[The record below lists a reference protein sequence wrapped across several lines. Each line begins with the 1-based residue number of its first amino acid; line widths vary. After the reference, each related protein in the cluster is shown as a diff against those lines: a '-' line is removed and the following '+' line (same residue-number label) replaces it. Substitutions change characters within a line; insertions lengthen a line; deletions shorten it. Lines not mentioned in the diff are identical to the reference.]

1 MKKIVLGTDMF
12 LSAFGIALNAVL
24 ASGVIISVLLRY
36 FFSIAFVQSEELL
49 TMVFV
54 ATTFFGSALGL
65 REGDHIAI
73 TNFVDMTN
81 EKARKVFAIIC
92 QLIIIFVSGIMI
104 YYSIRMISKV
114 GNVPSAATGIKRG
127 WYYAIIPTSFVFT
140 IFYAAVNIISQFIE
154 IPDPVKGFE
163 DDSEL
168 GFKGDTV

>member
-1 MKKIVLGTDMF
+1 MKKIIVGADRF
-12 LSAFGIALNAVL
+12 LSGFGIALNAVL
-24 ASGVIISVLLRY
+24 ASGVIISVFLRY

-73 TNFVDMTN
+73 TNFVDMAKPRTRRI
-81 EKARKVFAIIC
+81 AAIAS
-92 QLIIIFVSGIMI
+92 QLVIIVVSLVMV

-114 GNVPSAATGIKRG
+114 GRVTSPATGIMRG

-140 IFYAAVNIISQFIE
+140 IFYSVVDIVGQFIP
-154 IPDPVKGFE
+154 IPAPVKGFE

-168 GFKGDTV
+168 GFQGDK